1 MLAMN
6 PPILSSC
13 PAMPMAALRKREAV
27 VLGLRHVLDIAEAQI
42 SVSAFCRSLGL
53 SPEESWSLKLLVHD
67 IADFLFGRR
76 HAGARLLLRDISSH
90 RAVGMELVIDLGGEC
105 VEEESA
111 GQARCLRV
119 LCDVVSSVMS
129 RCRIA
134 GEARLVARRWAK
146 SGRARSR
153 RPPEELQ

>member
-6 PPILSSC
+6 PSIFSNYHT
-13 PAMPMAALRKREAV
+13 MPVAALKKREAV

-53 SPEESWSLKLLVHD
+53 SPEESWSLKLLIHD
-67 IADFLFGRR
+67 IADFLFSRR

-90 RAVGMELVIDLGGEC
+90 RAVGMELVIELGGKC
-105 VEEESA
+105 AEEEAA

-119 LCDVVSSVMS
+119 LRDVVSNAMS
-129 RCRIA
+129 RCRVV
-134 GEARLVARRWAK
+134 GEARLVASRWAA
-146 SGRARSR
+146 SGRAKSR
-153 RPPEELQ
+153 KPSEELQ